1 MNIEFTGRHVELDER
16 VRSHAEERLGKAT
29 KHLAEPV
36 DVHVRLENEK
46 FRKIA
51 EIEVRHR
58 RGALRSREES
68 TDLLDA
74 ITLAADHLE
83 RQAKRTRGR
92 AIDRRRRAG
101 RQNGGAAHAWPV
113 EVLEGGSVG
122 HGATPR
128 VIRESRL
135 EIKPM
140 TLDEAA
146 LQLETSKNE
155 FVVFVDAD
163 SERINVLYRRR
174 DNHYGLIAPEP

>member
-1 MNIEFTGRHVELDER
+1 MNIDFTGRHVDLDDR
-16 VRSHAEERLGKAT
+16 IRSHAEERLGKVV
-29 KHLAEPV
+29 KHLAEPLE
-36 DVHVRLENEK
+36 VHVRLENEK

-51 EIEVRHR
+51 EIQISHR

-68 TDLLDA
+68 TDLAEA
-74 ITLAADHLE
+74 ITLAADRLE
-83 RQAKRTRGR
+83 RQAKRSRGR
-92 AIDRRRRAG
+92 VIDRRRRAG
-101 RQNGGAAHAWPV
+101 RQNGGSREWPV

-122 HGATPR
+122 RGATPR

-146 LQLETSKNE
+146 LQLEGSKNE

-163 SERINVLYRRR
+163 SQRVHVLYRRR

>member
-1 MNIEFTGRHVELDER
+1 MNIDFTGRHVELDDR
-16 VRSHAEERLGKAT
+16 IRSHAEERLGKAT

-36 DVHVRLENEK
+36 EVRVRLENEK

-68 TDLLDA
+68 NDLIDA

-83 RQAKRTRGR
+83 RQARRSRGR

-101 RQNGGAAHAWPV
+101 RRNGESTREWPV
-113 EVLEGGSVG
+113 EVLESGSVG
-122 HGATPR
+122 RGATPR
-128 VIRESRL
+128 VIRETRL

-163 SERINVLYRRR
+163 SERVNVLYRRR
-174 DNHYGLIAPEP
+174 DNHYGLIVPEP